1 MVGDLI
7 RATQEALEELI
18 APTLAA
24 MGYSLVRVRLF
35 DGGAPRLQVMVER
48 DDETAVTVQDC
59 ALASRALSVLLDVE
73 DPIPGGYQLEISS
86 PGIDRPLVRRR
97 DFERFAGF
105 EAKVETSVPIDGRR
119 RFRGRLLGVDGDTVR
134 IALGDAGEAALP
146 LAAIREAKLM
156 LTDDLI
162 RASLN
167 GKKATSN

>member
-1 MVGDLI
+1 MDQAAILDI
-7 RATQEALEELI
+7 ERLI
-18 APTLAA
+18 APSVEAA
-24 MGYSLVRVRLF
+24 GYDLVQVRFLQE
-35 DGGAPRLQVMVER
+35 GGRTLQVMVER
-48 DDETAVTVQDC
+48 KDRCPVSVEDC
-59 ALASRALSVLLDVE
+59 TEVSRMISALLDVE
-73 DPIPGGYQLEISS
+73 DPVQGAFLLEVSS
-86 PGIDRPLVRRR
+86 PGIDRPLVRLE
-97 DFERFAGF
+97 DYVRFAGF
-105 EAKVETSVPIDGRR
+105 EAKIEAGRAIDGRR